1 MMQVDF
7 ENRVHFIAELARRL
21 HQYGTSAPRLENAID
36 NVARRL
42 GFACNSL
49 ATPTSVIISF
59 VVLDEGPDALP
70 RLTQVIRL
78 APGEVNLRRLVEV
91 DAIAEKV
98 IDGSLD
104 MRAGLIELRAVQ
116 SGLSHRAELM
126 RILSFGLASATVAA
140 LFRGVVAD
148 LAVAAGLGLL
158 IGLLSSVAGRRP
170 QFAPAFEAVAAF
182 GAMLLASLLASKW
195 LPIHVDTVVISALI
209 VLLPGLGLTT
219 AVVELSTQHLVA
231 GTVRFMGA
239 TAVLL
244 KLTFGTIAA
253 AQVAQLVGW
262 QPVMVSAAALPTW
275 VEWLALLVGSYAF
288 AVLFQTARRDYLVA
302 MAASW
307 LGYLS
312 TRLGGMLS
320 GPEFG
325 VFLTG
330 LVMGSL
336 ANLYAHAYQRPGAI
350 VRLPGIIMLVPG
362 TVGFRS
368 LFYVFEHDLN
378 LGMDK
383 AIAMIVILAALGA
396 GLLFGN
402 LLVPPRRSI

>member
-104 MRAGLIELRAVQ
+104 MRVGLIELRAVQ
-116 SGLSHRAELM
+116 SGLSRRAELM

-148 LAVAAGLGLL
+148 LAVAAGLG
-158 IGLLSSVAGRRP
+158 
-170 QFAPAFEAVAAF
+170 
-182 GAMLLASLLASKW
+182 
-195 LPIHVDTVVISALI
+195 
-209 VLLPGLGLTT
+209 
-219 AVVELSTQHLVA
+219 
-231 GTVRFMGA
+231 
-239 TAVLL
+239 
-244 KLTFGTIAA
+244 
-253 AQVAQLVGW
+253 
-262 QPVMVSAAALPTW
+262 
-275 VEWLALLVGSYAF
+275 
-288 AVLFQTARRDYLVA
+288 
-302 MAASW
+302 
-307 LGYLS
+307 
-312 TRLGGMLS
+312 
-320 GPEFG
+320 
-325 VFLTG
+325 
-330 LVMGSL
+330 
-336 ANLYAHAYQRPGAI
+336 
-350 VRLPGIIMLVPG
+350 
-362 TVGFRS
+362 
-368 LFYVFEHDLN
+368 
-378 LGMDK
+378 
-383 AIAMIVILAALGA
+383 
-396 GLLFGN
+396 
-402 LLVPPRRSI
+402 